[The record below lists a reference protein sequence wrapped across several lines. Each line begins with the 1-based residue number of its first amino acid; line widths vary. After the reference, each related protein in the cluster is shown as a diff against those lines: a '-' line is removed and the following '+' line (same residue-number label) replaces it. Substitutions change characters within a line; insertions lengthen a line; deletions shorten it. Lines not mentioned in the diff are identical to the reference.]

1 MSDPF
6 PFKVGD
12 KVRLAKWAEAEH
24 TAAAAAAEQTAINH
38 AVGVIREAC
47 LQDWGLTPPS
57 WTPEDEQAATLL
69 AAEVVGYRARVT
81 VAA

>member
-24 TAAAAAAEQTAINH
+24 VTIT
-38 AVGVIREAC
+38 AVGLRYFLCE
-47 LQDWGLTPPS
+47 WS
-57 WTPEDEQAATLL
+57 TLPNV
-69 AAEVVGYRARVT
+69 EVSYPQSETWFRYGA

>member
-1 MSDPF
+1 MAQLRKLALDTVRKLAHDACMSN
-6 PFKVGD
+6 
-12 KVRLAKWAEAEH
+12 